1 MQTATSH
8 PHTTSSG
15 IQKIAH
21 KVLEEIITVELLEKI
36 ARIRLIGA
44 DEQLI
49 NLCLKKAEWP
59 ISLEQII
66 AQLATDDFRQ
76 IYIHLDP
83 KVQAQI
89 ETLISP
95 PTFLTPAR
103 KPRVE
108 SEIWQNRHI
117 IHKLKTESVNL
128 GKTRSKRTWKEVTTA
143 LHEQNVLPEKT
154 QEQIYWT
161 LKDKRES
168 PNLSTED
175 KTLLD
180 QIFARTERGKIKQQI
195 EEMADAIEMAR
206 LRLSWEETQTTL
218 EDFFG
223 WTGTI
228 KQLMGAYARIR
239 IERLNKKP
247 ATETPKEQPQQQVA
261 SPTPAAATAE
271 LKQPAAPVAV
281 QSKTTKPPKRTRKK
295 VAP

>member
-8 PHTTSSG
+8 PQTTASTG
-15 IQKIAH
+15 IRKIAH
-21 KVLEEIITVELLEKI
+21 KVLEEIITEELLEKI
-36 ARIRLIGA
+36 ARTRLIGA
-44 DEQLI
+44 DDQLI

-59 ISLEQII
+59 FSLEEII

-95 PTFLTPAR
+95 PSLLPAAR

-108 SEIWQNRHI
+108 SEIWQARHE
-117 IHKLKTESVNL
+117 IHKLKTESINL
-128 GKTRSKRTWKEVTTA
+128 GKTRTKRTWKEVTAA
-143 LHEQNVLPEKT
+143 LHEQDILPEKT

-168 PNLSTED
+168 PNLSAED

-180 QIFARTERGKIKQQI
+180 QIFARNERGKIKQQI
-195 EEMADAIEMAR
+195 EQMADAIEMAR
-206 LRLSWEETQTTL
+206 SRLSWEETQATL
-218 EDFFG
+218 QDFFG
-223 WTGTI
+223 WSGTM

-239 IERLNKKP
+239 IERLNKIKP
-247 ATETPKEQPQQQVA
+247 ASEPAKTETQPKVSQPPLTTAAGEAKPV
-261 SPTPAAATAE
+261 AAT
-271 LKQPAAPVAV
+271 P
-281 QSKTTKPPKRTRKK
+281 QSKTIKPAKRERKK
-295 VAP
+295 VAA